1 MLGLGAPF
9 MTLWLSLAG
18 ALIAAVALLPLL
30 YLMSEGLTPAYV
42 LAARRRGWS
51 VEEVSLLQ
59 ALAAYVL
66 AAGFLGIVFGIAYLV
81 IAATGIAWLIPPV
94 AAAATVTS
102 VTYFLFTRLVLP
114 DVELE
119 LRRTRLLK
127 IQLLST
133 AFLYGLVLMVLVPS
147 LALGV

>member
-9 MTLWLSLAG
+9 MTLWLSIAG

-30 YLMSEGLTPAYV
+30 YFMSEGLTPAYV

-51 VEEVSLLQ
+51 IEEVSLLQ
-59 ALAAYVL
+59 ALSAYVL
-66 AAGFLGIVFGIAYLV
+66 ATGVLGVVFGVAYLLV
-81 IAATGIAWLIPPV
+81 AATGIAWLIPSV

-102 VTYFLFTRLVLP
+102 VAYFLFTRLALP
-114 DVELE
+114 DADLE
-119 LRRTRLLK
+119 LRRARLLK